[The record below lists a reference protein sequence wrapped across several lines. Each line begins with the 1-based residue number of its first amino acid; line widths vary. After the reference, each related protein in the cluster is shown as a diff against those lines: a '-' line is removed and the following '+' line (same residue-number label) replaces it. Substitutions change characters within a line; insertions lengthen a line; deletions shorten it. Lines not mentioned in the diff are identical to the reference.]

1 MLGPVARML
10 EDAEKDEACRHRG
23 VENSQK
29 NDGGYHEGKGD
40 LLVDRPERPKSGRRH
55 VLVARVSVNDAA
67 DDAKDNDLGNCTSP
81 EGFGKVPVRG

>member
-1 MLGPVARML
+1 MLGPVARIL
-10 EDAEKDEACRHRG
+10 EDAEEDEACRHRR
-23 VENSQK
+23 VENSQE
-29 NDGGYHEGKGD
+29 NDGGYHEGKGE